1 MATSKPP
8 KSTPTTTH
16 PHYVTKDIHITQQM
30 ASKHRERLREKSI
43 TDLPVLV
50 YFFFLIN
57 LCGNPYHID
66 NI

>member
-50 YFFFLIN
+50 YFFF
-57 LCGNPYHID
+57 
-66 NI
+66 